1 MEKGFRGCHT
11 LSTLEAR
18 SCTMSH
24 EIWTASHS
32 LSWKAICIEY
42 GYTHGDLMYYAH
54 PAKSLDDGLVL
65 ISSNMDLL
73 EMVTCHKGH
82 NTIILYVVA
91 FGDEAGHDQE
101 NRKSVHEIEWCL
113 LVKILGYEVGEKVK
127 IVYGS
132 WFQLWPLITQALCVE
147 IKSSPE
153 SRFPSKLRGSM
164 SLQVALNLLL
174 QIFNHLLHAEILL
187 LQAFNLLLQAFNVL
201 LVDI

>member
-101 NRKSVHEIEWCL
+101 NRKR
-113 LVKILGYEVGEKVK
+113 
-127 IVYGS
+127 
-132 WFQLWPLITQALCVE
+132 FQLWPLITQALCVE

>member
-1 MEKGFRGCHT
+1 
-11 LSTLEAR
+11 
-18 SCTMSH
+18 MSH

-101 NRKSVHEIEWCL
+101 NRKRYKMPVVKKGAMDKGKQVIEMKKNL
-113 LVKILGYEVGEKVK
+113 LKVYHLILFG
-127 IVYGS
+127 
-132 WFQLWPLITQALCVE
+132 
-147 IKSSPE
+147 IKS
-153 SRFPSKLRGSM
+153 LVGSGR
-164 SLQVALNLLL
+164 V
-174 QIFNHLLHAEILL
+174 
-187 LQAFNLLLQAFNVL
+187 
-201 LVDI
+201 